1 MLMKAIAAL
10 TRTFELPEPAAPRRA
25 RVEQRYRGLRI
36 GNLSLLV
43 AHDCGGEII
52 EDARIF
58 PLPRAAIFPLPRAAA
73 WCRGLIN
80 LRGNLIPAFD
90 LHESLGL
97 TRLRAARQWWL
108 ALGTR
113 DDALAFPVDALPV
126 ALLAKE
132 PAVVQSSVI
141 PDQLRAYVSVGFRI
155 DGELWLEFR
164 HRDFFRALPSMALC

>member
-10 TRTFELPEPAAPRRA
+10 TRTFDLAEPGAPHPA
-25 RVEQRYRGLRI
+25 RVERRFRGLRI
-36 GNLSLLV
+36 GNLGLLV
-43 AHDCGGEII
+43 AHHCGGEII
-52 EDARIF
+52 EDAR
-58 PLPRAAIFPLPRAAA
+58 IFPLPRAAA

-97 TRLRAARQWWL
+97 TRLRASKQWWL

-126 ALLAKE
+126 SLLADG
-132 PAVVQSSVI
+132 ASAVQSSVI
-141 PDQLRAYVSVGFRI
+141 PEQLRAHVGVGFRI

-164 HRDFFRALPSMALC
+164 HRDFFRALSSPALC

>member
-1 MLMKAIAAL
+1 MLMKAITAL
-10 TRTFELPEPAAPRRA
+10 TRTFELPEQTAPRSARA
-25 RVEQRYRGLRI
+25 EQRFRGLRI
-36 GNLSLLV
+36 GNLRLLV

-58 PLPRAAIFPLPRAAA
+58 PLPRAAA
-73 WCRGLIN
+73 WCRGLVN

-113 DDALAFPVDALPV
+113 DDALAFPVDALPL
-126 ALLAKE
+126 ALLANE

-141 PDQLRAYVSVGFRI
+141 PEQLRAHVGAGFRI

-164 HRDFFRALPSMALC
+164 HRDFFRALSAPAPHPSMALC

>member
-10 TRTFELPEPAAPRRA
+10 TRTFELPEQALPRSARA
-25 RVEQRYRGLRI
+25 EQRFRGLRI

-43 AHDCGGEII
+43 AHNCGGEII
-52 EDARIF
+52 EDAR
-58 PLPRAAIFPLPRAAA
+58 IFPLPRAAA

-108 ALGTR
+108 VLGTR

-126 ALLAKE
+126 ALLANE
-132 PAVVQSSVI
+132 PALVQSSVI

-164 HRDFFRALPSMALC
+164 HRDFFRALPSLAPC